1 MKNSILTK
9 ADFELN
15 WDKIVFRI
23 FTRKEAVFWKTN
35 YSSFCF
41 SLGTTYEQ
49 NMNEIDFLTCATIC
63 RYLWKAA
70 LYDGAV
76 NACNSFSSQQ

>member
-1 MKNSILTK
+1 MRDPSKVKENSIPPK

-23 FTRKEAVFWKTN
+23 ITRKEAVFGKTI
-35 YSSFCF
+35 YSSVCL

-49 NMNEIDFLTCATIC
+49 NMNEIDFLTCATTWSIFVES
-63 RYLWKAA
+63 R
-70 LYDGAV
+70 
-76 NACNSFSSQQ
+76 S